1 MKWWT
6 LPWITTVGLHVL
18 EPGRLFGRLTFCE
31 ANASVLLM
39 ARANFR
45 SVLPMTP
52 SASCHNLVTSGQ
64 GVQMGG
70 SETLAFLQ
78 HNGAVSRVGRGDL
91 ARKQL
96 GATASARG
104 GGALLFLCES
114 EPTV

>member
-45 SVLPMTP
+45 SVLPMRP

-70 SETLAFLQ
+70 SETLFFLQ
-78 HNGAVSRVGRGDL
+78 HM
-91 ARKQL
+91 
-96 GATASARG
+96 
-104 GGALLFLCES
+104 
-114 EPTV
+114 EP